1 MAASALAGRRVVV
14 TQAAHQAPE
23 FAAQLTAR
31 GAEPLLYP
39 CIAIAPPAD
48 PAALDAALRDVAAGR
63 FAWLVLTSANTVTAI
78 RQRLAGLMLDAAALD
93 AVAIAAI
100 GPATA
105 GAVRRQFG
113 READL
118 VAGEQQAEG
127 LVAALAPV
135 IQPGQRLLAP
145 QADLARPVLVQE
157 LAGRGAEVASVAAY
171 RTGIGHGGV
180 DLPALLAAKQVDAV
194 TFTSSSTVRNLVTRL
209 HAEGGQLRQLDDLCI
224 ACIGPVTAATAG
236 ELGLPATV
244 VAEQQSVEGLVD
256 ALDGYWSRHA

>member
-48 PAALDAALRDVAAGR
+48 PAALDAALHDAVAGR

-78 RQRLAGLMLDAAALD
+78 RQRLAGLMLDAAGLD
-93 AVAIAAI
+93 ATAIAAI

-105 GAVRRQFG
+105 GAIREQFG
-113 READL
+113 REAEL
-118 VAGEQQAEG
+118 LAGEHQAEG
-127 LVAALAPV
+127 LIAALAPV
-135 IQPGQRLLAP
+135 IQPGQRLLVP
-145 QADLARPVLVQE
+145 QADIARPVLVQE
-157 LAGRGAEVASVAAY
+157 LAGCGADVVSIAAY
-171 RTGIGHGGV
+171 RTVIGHGGV
-180 DLPALLAAKQVDAV
+180 DLPALLAEKRVDAV
-194 TFTSSSTVRNLVTRL
+194 TFTSSSTVRNLVARL
-209 HAEGGQLRQLDDLCI
+209 HAEGGLLRQMDDICI

-236 ELGLPATV
+236 EFGLPATV
-244 VAEQQSVEGLVD
+244 VAQKQSVEGLVE
-256 ALDGYWSRHA
+256 ALEGYWSQHA